1 MGFMVLDRGIEAN
14 WEKIEAIQCMG
25 PIQNLKGVQRLVGCV
40 AALSR
45 FISRLDKKVCHFTS
59 S

>member
-14 WEKIEAIQCMG
+14 WEKIEAIQRMG

-40 AALSR
+40 AALS
-45 FISRLDKKVCHFTS
+45 
-59 S
+59 